1 MFSSGR
7 RYLAIWLPHWPAD
20 RWRRA
25 RRRAGFVPPGAPL
38 ALISP
43 GQGGIRLTAVDAAAA
58 ALGLA
63 PGMTLADARALVPEL
78 MVVDADPVADQAALE
93 ELADWCGRYAPWTA
107 TDGEDGI
114 RLDITGVAHLFGGE
128 AALLADLA
136 RRLSAAGLTSR
147 AAIADTPGAA
157 WAVARYATG
166 GIVAE
171 GKVAA
176 ALAPLPL
183 GALRLMPE
191 TVQALSRVGIRA
203 ISDLAALP
211 RAPLALRFGA
221 EVVERLDQAYGRARE
236 PISPRQAPAQFR
248 VRLAFAEAISR
259 REDIEAAVHRLLR
272 PLVAD
277 LEDAGKGL
285 RRLDLVAYRVDGG
298 CQRIGIG
305 TAAPSRSI
313 PHLFR
318 LLAEHFD
325 RIDPGFGIEVLA
337 LEAVAVDPMVP
348 QQLGVGGNGVSL
360 GDLIDRLQNRL
371 GRDRVVSLLP
381 ADSHMPE
388 HAVVV
393 RPADPATVAK
403 GSGFWPERGQRP
415 IALLAA
421 PERIEAEPPEAAAEP
436 PRRFTWRRMVREV
449 AKAEGPERIAPEWWR
464 ITGTQRTRDYWRIED
479 SAGRRYWIYR
489 DAAGWYL
496 QGLFA

>member
-1 MFSSGR
+1 MFSSSR

-25 RRRAGFVPPGAPL
+25 RRRAGVAPPIGPL

-43 GQGGIRLTAVDAAAA
+43 GQGGIRLTAVDAAAS

-63 PGMTLADARALVPEL
+63 PGITLADARALVPEL
-78 MVVDADPVADQAALE
+78 VAVDADPAADQAALA

-128 AALLADLA
+128 AGLLADLA
-136 RRLSAAGLTSR
+136 RRLAAAGIASR

-157 WAVARYATG
+157 WAVARFAASG
-166 GIVAE
+166 SVAE
-171 GKVAA
+171 GEIAA

-183 GALRLMPE
+183 GALRLPPE
-191 TVQALSRVGIRA
+191 TVQALSRVGVR
-203 ISDLAALP
+203 SVGELAALP
-211 RAPLALRFGA
+211 RAPLALRFGS
-221 EVVERLDQAYGRARE
+221 EVVERLDQAFGRLKE
-236 PISPRQAPAQFR
+236 PISPRRPPAQFR

-259 REDIEAAVHRLLR
+259 REDIEEAVRRLLR
-272 PLVAD
+272 PLVTE
-277 LEDAGKGL
+277 LEEAGHGV
-285 RRLDLVAYRVDGG
+285 RRLELVAYRVDGG
-298 CQRIGIG
+298 CQRLGIG
-305 TAAPSRSI
+305 TAAPNRSA

-337 LEAVAVDPMVP
+337 LEAAAVDPMVA
-348 QQLGVGGNGVSL
+348 QQLGVGGNSITL

-381 ADSHMPE
+381 ADSHVPE

-393 RPADPATVAK
+393 RPADPAAVAR
-403 GSGFWPERGQRP
+403 SNPWPDRGERP

-421 PERIEAEPPEAAAEP
+421 PERIEAEPTEATAEP
-436 PRRFTWRRMVREV
+436 PQRFTWRRVMREI
-449 AKAEGPERIAPEWWR
+449 ASAEGPERIAPEWWR
-464 ITGTQRTRDYWRIED
+464 TSGSQRTRDYWRIED
-479 SAGRRYWIYR
+479 TAGRRYWIYR